1 MACPRVSS
9 FPEAFDTDTTIS
21 KSIGAE
27 PNNRFKLQFKTT
39 IRISNDGSTYN
50 MEGRAFDRR

>member
-9 FPEAFDTDTTIS
+9 FPKVFDTDTTIS
-21 KSIGAE
+21 KSISAK
-27 PNNRFKLQFKTT
+27 PRFKLQFKTT